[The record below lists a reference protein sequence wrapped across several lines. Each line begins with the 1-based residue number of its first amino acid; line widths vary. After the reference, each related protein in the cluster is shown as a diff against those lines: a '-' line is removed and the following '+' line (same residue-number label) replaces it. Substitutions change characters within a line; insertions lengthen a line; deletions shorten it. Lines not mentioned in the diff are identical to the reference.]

1 MLLVRGKLTVVTK
14 SKIMKQMLASL
25 KYFLA
30 MGLLTLAVGCAT
42 SKDKENSLVAAG
54 FQVITPKTAAQEQK
68 LKALLTNRVTMTK
81 KDGKILYM
89 YPDVAKNVAYVGGP
103 KQYKAYRQIR
113 IDQKMSD
120 ENLEA
125 AEINEDE
132 SMEWN
137 EWGGWGPWWGGQGWY

>member
-1 MLLVRGKLTVVTK
+1 
-14 SKIMKQMLASL
+14 
-25 KYFLA
+25 
-30 MGLLTLAVGCAT
+30 
-42 SKDKENSLVAAG
+42 
-54 FQVITPKTAAQEQK
+54 
-68 LKALLTNRVTMTK
+68 MTK

-89 YPDVAKNVAYVGGP
+89 YPDAANNVAYVGGP
-103 KQYKAYRQIR
+103 KQYQAYRQMR